1 MRRLLRPRRGPD
13 PQARGS
19 TARIAELEARVAELE
34 ARLDHE
40 RLYPALWANRRVRDR
55 FGDIVRAGPFAGLR
69 YPDWAMTEVDLYSP
83 KVLGSYERELH
94 AAIEAAIAAAPR
106 QVVDIG
112 AAEGWY
118 VVGLARRLPDARV
131 LAFEPEDWRLAQLR
145 PIAEHNGVADRID
158 LVEDVCTT
166 ERLAARMQDGAL
178 VICDCDGAEG
188 DLLDPGA
195 VPQLRTARLL
205 IETHDL
211 LVAGTTERL
220 LATLGPTHEIERIA
234 AEPRYVDDFPET
246 DFMPLVTR
254 QLAISEFRGGPQE
267 WLVCVPR
274 TV

>member
-1 MRRLLRPRRGPD
+1 MRRLLRGRRNPGPRV
-13 PQARGS
+13 
-19 TARIAELEARVAELE
+19 AELEARVAELE

-40 RLYPALWANRRVRDR
+40 RLYPAQWANRRVRDQ
-55 FGDIVRAGPFAGLR
+55 FGDVVRAGPFSGMR

-94 AAIEAAIAAAPR
+94 PAIEAAIAATPE

-118 VVGLARRLPDARV
+118 VVGAARRLPGARI

-145 PIAEHNGVADRID
+145 PIAELNDVADRID

-166 ERLAARMQDGAL
+166 AELAARMQDGAL
-178 VICDCDGAEG
+178 VICDCDGPEG

-195 VPQLRTARLL
+195 VPQLRTARILV
-205 IETHDL
+205 ETHDL
-211 LVAGTTERL
+211 IVAGTTERL
-220 LATLGPTHEIERIA
+220 LAALGPTHDIERISS
-234 AEPRYVDDFPET
+234 EPRYVDDFPET

-254 QLAISEFRGGPQE
+254 QLAISEFRSGPQE